1 MKKDGV
7 RPSGIVIINYTYRLG
22 CMSKFSP
29 LR

>member
-7 RPSGIVIINYTYRLG
+7 RSRGTVIINYTYRLC